1 MFCRLGDHYDFPNH
15 QTTHHATA
23 FTGQP
28 NPIPIFKDQ
37 AKTLGWK
44 RFVKC
49 HDCRE
54 GKNPEIAGWG
64 TLAQRCTPDPD
75 QRECMRNALH
85 HGRPILCITKCE
97 KEHMYGFDVDS
108 TMTLILGRK
117 LLVGKNS
124 REMDFF

>member
-23 FTGQP
+23 FTGQR

-44 RFVKC
+44 RFVTC

-64 TLAQRCTPDPD
+64 PTSTEVHTTTESKGMHEKCTP
-75 QRECMRNALH
+75 
-85 HGRPILCITKCE
+85 
-97 KEHMYGFDVDS
+97 
-108 TMTLILGRK
+108 
-117 LLVGKNS
+117 
-124 REMDFF
+124 